1 MIVVD
6 STAPII
12 VLTGDAELNH
22 EGGTEYTDSGATLS
36 DNFDSDV
43 ELVVV
48 NPVDSG
54 ESGEYT
60 ITYNATDANG
70 NKAAEVTRKVTVVD
84 STAPIITLLG
94 DAEVTIEY
102 GDEYTDAG
110 ATATDTVDGDL
121 SDRIEFVNPLNNER
135 TGTYTLTYNVTDTA
149 GNDAEELVRKVTVED
164 TTAPVITLL
173 GDPVV
178 IINVRETF
186 RRSWVYCD

>member
-1 MIVVD
+1 M
-6 STAPII
+6 
-12 VLTGDAELNH
+12 GDAE
-22 EGGTEYTDSGATLS
+22 TL
-36 DNFDSDV
+36 
-43 ELVVV
+43 
-48 NPVDSG
+48 
-54 ESGEYT
+54 
-60 ITYNATDANG
+60 
-70 NKAAEVTRKVTVVD
+70 
-84 STAPIITLLG
+84 
-94 DAEVTIEY
+94 EY

-178 IINVRETF
+178 IINVREPFDDPGFTAIDL
-186 RRSWVYCD
+186 RDGDITEDVEVDASAIDILTLGDYEVTYTSTDAAGNQATAKRTVIVSDPTPLLSPSSVKMSSI